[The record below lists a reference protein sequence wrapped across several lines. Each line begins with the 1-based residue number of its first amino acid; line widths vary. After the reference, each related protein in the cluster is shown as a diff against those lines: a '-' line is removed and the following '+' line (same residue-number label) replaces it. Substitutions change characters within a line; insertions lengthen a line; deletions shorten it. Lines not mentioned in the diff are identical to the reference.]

1 MTERTVEL
9 YWDAGSTNAYF
20 ALKLIDPIL
29 ARHGARLVLRPF
41 NLGWVFR
48 ARGYVLME
56 EPPEKIANRKRD
68 LERWAERYDLPFR
81 FPPVFPIKTSRAL
94 RASLAMRRLGD
105 ERAFVEALM
114 AAYWERGD
122 ASIQDHAGLR
132 PLAAAQGVDP
142 DAFEAL
148 AESEA
153 VRAELVAET
162 EGGLARGVFG
172 TPSIFVGAE
181 LFWGKDRMEFVEAEL
196 ARAR

>member
-1 MTERTVEL
+1 MNKKTVEF

-29 ARHGARLVLRPF
+29 KRQGARLVLRPF
-41 NLGWVFR
+41 NLGYVFR

-68 LERWAERYDLPFR
+68 LARWAEKYGLPFR
-81 FPPVFPIKTSRAL
+81 FPSTFPIKTSRAL

-114 AAYWERGD
+114 AAYWERDD
-122 ASIQDHAGLR
+122 ASVQDYAGLR
-132 PLAAAQGVDP
+132 PLAAAQGVEP

-148 AESEA
+148 SESEEI
-153 VRAELVAET
+153 RDELAAET
-162 EGGLARGVFG
+162 NRGMARGVFG
-172 TPSIFVGAE
+172 TPSLFVGEE
-181 LFWGKDRMEFVEAEL
+181 LFWGKDRMEFVEDEL
-196 ARAR
+196 ARG